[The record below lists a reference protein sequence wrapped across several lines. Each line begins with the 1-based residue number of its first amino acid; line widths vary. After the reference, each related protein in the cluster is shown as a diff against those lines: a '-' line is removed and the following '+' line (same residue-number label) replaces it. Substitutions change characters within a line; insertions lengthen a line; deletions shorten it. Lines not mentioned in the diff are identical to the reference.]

1 MTKFF
6 ILLSSLTLLLFSMS
20 TPSFAAAPGKCNIS
34 KEEAYGILKGFD
46 PRAKV
51 VGVQKSP
58 VKGLCEV
65 SLEVK
70 GKKVLVY
77 IDSSKKNL
85 VLGSIVDV
93 KTKVNLTQQ
102 RMTDINRVDT
112 SQIPLDDALI
122 LGKADAKYKVIVFDD
137 PD

>member
-1 MTKFF
+1 MTKLL
-6 ILLSSLTLLLFSMS
+6 ILLSSLLLLLLS
-20 TPSFAAAPGKCNIS
+20 TAPPSLAASGKCNIS
-34 KEEAYGILKGFD
+34 KEEAYNVLKGFD

-51 VGVQKSP
+51 IGVRKSP
-58 VKGLCEV
+58 VEGLCEI
-65 SLEVK
+65 SL
-70 GKKVLVY
+70 KVNNKTVLIY

-93 KTKVNLTQQ
+93 KSRVNLTQE
-102 RMTDINRVDT
+102 RMTDINRIDT
-112 SQIPLDDALI
+112 SRIPLDDALI

>member
-1 MTKFF
+1 
-6 ILLSSLTLLLFSMS
+6 
-20 TPSFAAAPGKCNIS
+20 
-34 KEEAYGILKGFD
+34 
-46 PRAKV
+46 
-51 VGVQKSP
+51 VQKSP

-85 VLGSIVDV
+85 VLGPIIDV

-102 RMTDINRVDT
+102 RMTDMNRVDT

>member
-6 ILLSSLTLLLFSMS
+6 ILLSSFLLLLFSVS
-20 TPSFAAAPGKCNIS
+20 PPSLAASGKCNIS
-34 KEEAYGILKGFD
+34 KEAAYNTLKGFD

-51 VGVQKSP
+51 VGVQQSP

-65 SLEVK
+65 SLEVG

-77 IDSSKKNL
+77 IDASKKNL

-102 RMTDINRVDT
+102 RMTDMNRVDT
-112 SQIPLDDALI
+112 SKIPLDDALI